1 MKIFSGTPLSQ
12 FARKLGA
19 KSQGANSQDGG
30 AQDAGAQDGSA
41 GPQVASAQPPA
52 GAGHQTCLA
61 AQAAPATEPG
71 STPPSGPASVQDAA
85 QQRPARKRNPV
96 VPATPQP
103 APDAVRLIPIPRMAA
118 GGRWRVEAMRS
129 LSEPLLLWFT
139 RGQGRIT
146 VGGLT
151 RGYGAHN
158 AIFIPAGVMHG
169 FEVGPQTFGTALYFG
184 RDSTVTLPKLPQ
196 HLRIREAAPQAELTM
211 ILDAVQR
218 EIESDRPAHDR
229 AARHYLGLL
238 GVWLE
243 RQSVM
248 AEAESPRPDAARR
261 LASRYAE
268 LLEREFRSGQ
278 GVGHYARALDV
289 TPTHLTRV
297 CNQTCGRS
305 ASDLLHDRVIF
316 EARKLLAETR
326 LPVASI
332 ADTLGFTS
340 AAYFTR
346 AFQTRTGKT
355 PSAFRRHG

>member
-1 MKIFSGTPLSQ
+1 MKIFSGKPLSQ
-12 FARKLGA
+12 FAQELGA
-19 KSQGANSQDGG
+19 K
-30 AQDAGAQDGSA
+30 
-41 GPQVASAQPPA
+41 PPA
-52 GAGHQTCLA
+52 PLA
-61 AQAAPATEPG
+61 AASLPAPEAPATMAK
-71 STPPSGPASVQDAA
+71 PPAQKRSARRAGPVAS
-85 QQRPARKRNPV
+85 PV
-96 VPATPQP
+96 PEP
-103 APDAVRLIPIPRMAA
+103 APAAIRLIPIPRMAA

-146 VGGLT
+146 VGGVT

-158 AIFIPAGVMHG
+158 AVFIPAGVMHG

-211 ILDAVQR
+211 VLDAIQR
-218 EIESDRPAHDR
+218 ESESDRPAHDR

-243 RQSVM
+243 RQAAI
-248 AEAESPRPDAARR
+248 AETDAPRPDAARR

-268 LLEREFRSGQ
+268 LLERDFRSGQ
-278 GVGHYARALDV
+278 GVSHYARTLDV

-297 CNQTCGRS
+297 CNLTCGRS

-316 EARKLLAETR
+316 EARKLLAETK
-326 LPVASI
+326 LPVAAI

-355 PSAFRRHG
+355 PSAFRRQG